1 MSNSASQIYVCEY
14 CARIGA
20 SRHWRCY
27 EECYS
32 RFQAGDPAV
41 LRAHEV
47 LPAVLLPLSD
57 TLPARAA
64 HAWLHCVRVPMCLVR
79 PSGVLVGDDEAAGRA
94 GEHNVAL
101 ER

>member
-1 MSNSASQIYVCEY
+1 MSNSASQSYVCEY

-27 EECYS
+27 EESYS
-32 RFQAGDPAV
+32 RFQAVDPAV

-47 LPAVLLPLSD
+47 FPAVLLPLSD

-64 HAWLHCVRVPMCLVR
+64 NAWLHCVRVPMCLVR

>member
-1 MSNSASQIYVCEY
+1 MSNSASHIYVCEY

-20 SRHWRCY
+20 SLHWRCY

-57 TLPARAA
+57 TLSARAA
-64 HAWLHCVRVPMCLVR
+64 HARLHRVRVPMCLVR
-79 PSGVLVGDDEAAGRA
+79 PSGVLVGDYEAASRA
-94 GEHNVAL
+94 GEHYVAL
-101 ER
+101 EC